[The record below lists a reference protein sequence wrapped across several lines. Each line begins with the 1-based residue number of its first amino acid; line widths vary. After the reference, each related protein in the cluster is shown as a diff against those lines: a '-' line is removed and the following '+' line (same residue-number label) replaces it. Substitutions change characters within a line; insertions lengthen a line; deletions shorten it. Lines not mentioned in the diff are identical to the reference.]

1 MRMLKAIFDFY
12 INSSI
17 HVALAV
23 FSMAC
28 VTFLEFGIPWDSNLL
43 LFIFFASITGYNFVK
58 YYGMAKFHHRKLAGW
73 LQLIQIFSFLS
84 FVLMCF
90 FGAHLQSGTLFYIGL
105 FAVVTFLYAIPF
117 LPKNLYLNQQKNLR
131 SISGL
136 KIYVI
141 ALVWAGVTVLLPLLN
156 NNYPINAEVWWTTFQ
171 RFILILVLVLPF
183 EIRDLQYDSLRLSTI
198 PQRIGVESTKVMG
211 VVLGILFVLLEFLK
225 DESTLN
231 QIIISS
237 IIALVSMVFVIF
249 SKRDQN
255 AYYSSFWVESIPI
268 LWLVLLVVF

>member
-17 HVALAV
+17 HVAIAV
-23 FSMAC
+23 LSMAC
-28 VTFLEFGIPWDSNLL
+28 VTFLQFEIPIDRNLL
-43 LFIFFASITGYNFVK
+43 FFIFFASITGYNFVK
-58 YYGMAKFHHRKLAGW
+58 YYGMAKFHHRRLASW
-73 LQLIQIFSFLS
+73 LQFIQIFSFIS

-90 FGAHLQSGTLFYIGL
+90 FGAHLQPRALIYIGL
-105 FAVVTFLYAIPF
+105 FAVVTFLYAVPF
-117 LPKNLYLNQQKNLR
+117 LPKNLSLDLQKNLR
-131 SISGL
+131 SVSGL

-156 NNYPINAEVWWTTFQ
+156 NDYPIDAEVWLTVLQ
-171 RFILILVLVLPF
+171 RFIIVIVLILPF

-198 PQRIGVESTKVMG
+198 PQKIGIKNTKVMG
-211 VVLGILFVLLEFLK
+211 IVLGILFLFLEFLK
-225 DESTLN
+225 VEFTLN

-237 IIALVSMVFVIF
+237 IVTVISIVFVLF

-255 AYYSSFWVESIPI
+255 AFYSSFWVEGIPM
-268 LWLVLLVVF
+268 LWLLLQVVF